1 MERQWWQDKVC
12 YQIWPKSFKDS
23 NDDGVGDIPGIID
36 RLDYLKELGADIL
49 WLSPVYKSPLADEG
63 YDIADYRG
71 IDPRFGTMEDMER
84 LLAETKRRGMY
95 VVMDLVVNHCS
106 DEHPWFQKA
115 LADPEG
121 PYGKYF
127 YFRKGENGAPPT
139 NWRSYFGGSVW
150 SPVPGRED
158 LYYLHLFCKKQPDL
172 DWENPAVRREVVEMV
187 NWWLDKGVAGFRV
200 DAIVNI
206 GKPERFEDFAPDRPD
221 GLADCRKMLADPV
234 SRQRLHAYLGQLRDE
249 AFAPH
254 NAFTVGEVFDTDPAE
269 LALFIGQGGFFS
281 SMFDFASACWG
292 GSPKGWYDAKK
303 PGPDNYR
310 DCCFDSALR
319 AAGVCFLSNIIE
331 NHDEPRGASRY
342 LPEEAANDP
351 RAQKALAAVQM
362 LLPGLPFLYQGQEI
376 GMTNTVF
383 PSIDAVDDVNTH
395 GEYAAALAAG
405 LAPGEA
411 LARVARWS
419 RDNARTPV
427 QWSAEHAAG
436 FTAGTPWLPV
446 NPNYARV
453 NAAAQQGVEGSV
465 LEFYKS
471 LIRLR
476 KNDEYK
482 EVLVWGGFEPV
493 HQEQAGLAAFVRT
506 GGGRRLLIASN
517 LSDEAQQVEL
527 PGAAK
532 EVLLCSDGAP
542 GLAGGILT
550 LAPWQ
555 AAVVEL
561 A

>member
-23 NDDGVGDIPGIID
+23 NGDGVGDIPGIID

-127 YFRKGENGAPPT
+127 YFRKGKNGAPPT
-139 NWRSYFGGSVW
+139 NWRGYFGGSVW

-187 NWWLDKGVAGFRV
+187 NWWLDKGVAGFRA

-234 SRQRLHAYLGQLRDE
+234 SRQRLHKYLGQLRDE

-281 SMFDFASACWG
+281 SMFDFAAACWG

-319 AAGVCFLSNIIE
+319 AAGVGFLSNIIE
-331 NHDEPRGASRY
+331 NHDEPPGRQPLPARGGRKRPQGPEGAGGGADAAAGPALPLSGAGVRHDQHGVPFHRRGGRREHPRRIRRRAGGGPRPRRGAGPGGPLEPGQR
-342 LPEEAANDP
+342 PHP
-351 RAQKALAAVQM
+351 GAVVGGTRRR
-362 LLPGLPFLYQGQEI
+362 L
-376 GMTNTVF
+376 
-383 PSIDAVDDVNTH
+383 H
-395 GEYAAALAAG
+395 RRHALAAG
-405 LAPGEA
+405 EPELCPGE
-411 LARVARWS
+411 RGG
-419 RDNARTPV
+419 P
-427 QWSAEHAAG
+427 AG
-436 FTAGTPWLPV
+436 RGRLGAG
-446 NPNYARV
+446 
-453 NAAAQQGVEGSV
+453 V
-465 LEFYKS
+465 LQIVDSPSQK
-471 LIRLR
+471 R
-476 KNDEYK
+476 
-482 EVLVWGGFEPV
+482 
-493 HQEQAGLAAFVRT
+493 
-506 GGGRRLLIASN
+506 
-517 LSDEAQQVEL
+517 
-527 PGAAK
+527 
-532 EVLLCSDGAP
+532 
-542 GLAGGILT
+542 
-550 LAPWQ
+550 
-555 AAVVEL
+555 
-561 A
+561 

>member
-23 NDDGVGDIPGIID
+23 NGDGVGDIPGIID
-36 RLDYLKELGADIL
+36 RLDYFKELGADIL

-84 LLAETKRRGMY
+84 LLAETRRRGMY

-127 YFRKGENGAPPT
+127 YFRKGKNGAPPT

-221 GLADCRKMLADPV
+221 GLADCRKMLSDPV
-234 SRQRLHAYLGQLRDE
+234 SRRRLHAYLGQLRDE

-281 SMFDFASACWG
+281 SMFDFAAACWG

-319 AAGVCFLSNIIE
+319 AAGVGFLSNIIE

-362 LLPGLPFLYQGQEI
+362 LLPGLPFLYQGQEL

-493 HQEQAGLAAFVRT
+493 HQEQAGLAAFVRA

-517 LSDEAQQVEL
+517 LSGAAQQVEL

-542 GLAGGILT
+542 GLTGGILA

>member
-12 YQIWPKSFKDS
+12 YQIWPKSFQDS
-23 NDDGVGDIPGIID
+23 NGDGVGDIPGIID
-36 RLDYLKELGADIL
+36 RLDYLKELGVDIL

-84 LLAETKRRGMY
+84 LLAEAKRRGMY

-127 YFRKGENGAPPT
+127 YFRKGKNGAPPT

-150 SPVPGRED
+150 SRVPGRDD
-158 LYYLHLFCKKQPDL
+158 LYYLHLFCDKQPDL

-206 GKPERFEDFAPDRPD
+206 GKPAALEDYAPDRPD
-221 GLADCRKMLADPV
+221 GLADCRQMLADPV
-234 SRQRLHAYLGQLRDE
+234 ARQRLHAYLGQLRDE

-269 LALFIGQGGFFS
+269 LALFIGQNGFFS
-281 SMFDFASACWG
+281 SMFDFAAACWG

-310 DCCFDSALR
+310 DCVFESALR
-319 AAGVCFLSNIIE
+319 AAGVGFLSNIIE

-342 LPEEAANDP
+342 LPEAVSGDP

-383 PSIDAVDDVNTH
+383 LSIDAVDDVNTR

-405 LAPGEA
+405 FPPDEA

-427 QWSAEHAAG
+427 QWTAGHAAG
-436 FTAGTPWLPV
+436 FTAGTPWMAV

-453 NAAAQQGVEGSV
+453 NVEAQQGAEGSV

-476 KNDEYK
+476 KNDKYK
-482 EVLVWGGFEPV
+482 EALVWGEFEPV
-493 HQEQAGLAAFVRT
+493 RQEQPGLAAFVRA

-517 LSDEAQQVEL
+517 LSGKAQRLEL
-527 PGAAK
+527 PGTAK
-532 EVLLCSDGAP
+532 EVLLCNDGVP
-542 GLAGGILT
+542 VLADNVLT

-555 AAVVEL
+555 AAVAEL

>member
-12 YQIWPKSFKDS
+12 YQIWPKSFQDS
-23 NDDGVGDIPGIID
+23 NGDGVGDIPGIID
-36 RLDYLKELGADIL
+36 RLDYLKELGVDIL

-84 LLAETKRRGMY
+84 LLAETKLRGMY

-127 YFRKGENGAPPT
+127 YFLKGKNGAPPT

-150 SPVPGRED
+150 SRVPGRDD
-158 LYYLHLFCKKQPDL
+158 LYYLHLFCDKQPDL

-206 GKPERFEDFAPDRPD
+206 GKPAALEDYASDRPD
-221 GLADCRKMLADPV
+221 GLADCRQMLADPV
-234 SRQRLHAYLGQLRDE
+234 ARQRLHGYLAQLRDE

-254 NAFTVGEVFDTDPAE
+254 NAFTVGEVFDTDPTE
-269 LALFIGQGGFFS
+269 LALFIGQNGFFS
-281 SMFDFASACWG
+281 SMFDFAAACWG

-310 DCCFDSALR
+310 DCVFESALR
-319 AAGVCFLSNIIE
+319 AAGVGFLSNIIE

-342 LPEEAANDP
+342 LPEAVSGDP
-351 RAQKALAAVQM
+351 RAQKTLAAVQM

-383 PSIDAVDDVNTH
+383 PSIDAVDDVNTR

-405 LAPGEA
+405 FPPDEA

-427 QWSAEHAAG
+427 QWTAGHAAG
-436 FTAGTPWLPV
+436 FTAGTPWMAV

-453 NAAAQQGVEGSV
+453 NVEAQQRVEGSV

-471 LIRLR
+471 LIQLR
-476 KNDEYK
+476 KNDKYK
-482 EVLVWGGFEPV
+482 EALVWGEFEPV
-493 HQEQAGLAAFVRT
+493 LQEQPGLAAFVRT

-517 LSDEAQQVEL
+517 LSGEVQRVEL

-532 EVLLCSDGAP
+532 EVLLCSDGTP
-542 GLAGGILT
+542 GLAGNVLT